1 MILMLIMTYYSWW
14 YPRHAKVF
22 SENKWYNIKC
32 VGLLKKIYT
41 AMTLSDCNVLNVN
54 PLKCVSKNNNEY
66 KIKTKIITI
75 KQ

>member
-1 MILMLIMTYYSWW
+1 
-14 YPRHAKVF
+14 
-22 SENKWYNIKC
+22 
-32 VGLLKKIYT
+32 
-41 AMTLSDCNVLNVN
+41 MTLSDCNVLNVN